1 VHRRH
6 PAPAAA
12 GPGAA
17 SDTTATLGWLGAGLL
32 RERPERRVPLGV
44 HGAGWAR
51 SGSRGR
57 LGTIRRSSP
66 GRAGAAARPAREHR
80 TGPGGGGGRRWPGL
94 AVDLRTLEVAWL
106 GGLVAVWGQDET
118 EPVVRGPTVE
128 QWLRLP
134 ELLVGG
140 CCVEPA
146 GR

>member
-12 GPGAA
+12 GPGTA
-17 SDTTATLGWLGAGLL
+17 SDTTATLGWLDAGSL

-44 HGAGWAR
+44 HGPAGHDPALLAR
-51 SGSRGR
+51 
-57 LGTIRRSSP
+57 
-66 GRAGAAARPAREHR
+66 RAGAAARPAREHR

-106 GGLVAVWGQDET
+106 GDGLVAVWGQDET
-118 EPVVRGPTVE
+118 EPVVRRSTVE
-128 QWLRLP
+128 QWPRPP